1 MLAGAVA
8 RVNPA
13 FGDALHSPKLYACLA
28 FPMLM
33 GVFLLSGTLLVGST
47 SYVTQDEDREW
58 WARAGGWFMAIAI
71 GWLAFALVVLYSV
84 DALDWL
90 DAKASAAFTALT
102 GLTGF
107 AAARGGKSSKTGSG
121 RHETDS
127 PDVSSAAVKMATEYG
142 TKLLLPVFVLL
153 LVMLLSGLNLRILVV
168 FGLPRGPSLWG
179 VTSPVFWLALG
190 NAALCGVASW
200 FINVNRF
207 SLHAMYRMR
216 LIRAYLGASNAFRE
230 PQPFTGFDENDNIS
244 MCSLTAHKPMHVVNM
259 ALNLVHGSNL
269 GWQERKA
276 ASFTSTRLHTGG
288 LCVDYRPSSLY
299 GGRYREERNKTPIS
313 LGTAITISG
322 AAASPNMGYH
332 SSPMLTLVM
341 TLFNAR
347 LGWWLAGCL
356 GLRFAQVIRLLW
368 LLLRLRPCSFRWRS
382 KRLFAKI
389 QTDA

>member
-1 MLAGAVA
+1 MHGGGMLVGMANVRLRFERPPTKTGVVATSAAFGAGFVGGLAAWAVGHLA
-8 RVNPA
+8 DFNPA

-153 LVMLLSGLNLRILVV
+153 LVMLLSGLNLRIL
-168 FGLPRGPSLWG
+168 
-179 VTSPVFWLALG
+179 
-190 NAALCGVASW
+190 
-200 FINVNRF
+200 
-207 SLHAMYRMR
+207 
-216 LIRAYLGASNAFRE
+216 
-230 PQPFTGFDENDNIS
+230 
-244 MCSLTAHKPMHVVNM
+244 
-259 ALNLVHGSNL
+259 
-269 GWQERKA
+269 
-276 ASFTSTRLHTGG
+276 
-288 LCVDYRPSSLY
+288 
-299 GGRYREERNKTPIS
+299 
-313 LGTAITISG
+313 
-322 AAASPNMGYH
+322 
-332 SSPMLTLVM
+332 
-341 TLFNAR
+341 
-347 LGWWLAGCL
+347 
-356 GLRFAQVIRLLW
+356 
-368 LLLRLRPCSFRWRS
+368 
-382 KRLFAKI
+382 
-389 QTDA
+389 